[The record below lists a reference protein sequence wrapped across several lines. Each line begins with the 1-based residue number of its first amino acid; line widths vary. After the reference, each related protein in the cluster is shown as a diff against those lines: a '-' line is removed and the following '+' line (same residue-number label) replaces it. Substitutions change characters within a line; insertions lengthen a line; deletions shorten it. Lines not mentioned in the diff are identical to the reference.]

1 MAWEVRWTEA
11 AADDLEGIGS
21 YIGKDSPSYAAAF
34 IREAIEASKS
44 LGTLAE
50 RGRVVP
56 EWSDESVRELM
67 IGNYRLIYQ
76 LSGSSTFIIGLV
88 HGSRDLKA
96 LWEREGRRR

>member
-11 AADDLEGIGS
+11 AADDLDGIAN

-34 IREAIEASKS
+34 VRESVEASRS
-44 LGTLAE
+44 LGRLAE
-50 RGRVVP
+50 RGRIVP
-56 EWSDESVRELM
+56 EWGDKGVRELM
-67 IGNYRLIYQ
+67 VGNYRLINQ

-88 HGSRDLKA
+88 HGGRDLKA